1 MTVAVFTKDLQATT
15 FQVDTSPD
23 LITGETLI
31 TATTVQLSPATVPA
45 LAFGTLVVASPIIG
59 VPCSGGTDGTSYG
72 GLVRCTTSTG
82 RVFDKTVA
90 VLVIND
96 LTVPYATRNPY
107 SFQNLLGSLAAGDAG
122 IGKALFVLDANVDAS
137 TGYVTWELMDRQGA
151 VFASG
156 NAYDYKVTQDSFRT
170 IVEANAVVNI
180 PTDVVPTLSDQSYQ
194 LRWAL
199 VLNGVADQYA
209 FESVEVLGATTVPQ
223 GPSSTV
229 ELAGDAVQLQ
239 LVVDRQY
246 PLVEFAAYRNNTP
259 LTSHTRSS
267 NPKRVAGGWFY
278 EALFDTS
285 DTATWQA
292 SLDPYSIL
300 WRYKDSADL
309 SYQRET
315 GRMWLIFPSMF
326 GAIED
331 VQATV
336 SKARTTIDGAA
347 DMLFDPVTVMTWLR
361 RGRDAFN
368 AAGGIITEFNMTN
381 ATGQV
386 REFWLKYAEIAALR
400 AQYLAEG
407 EKAFNFSGQAISLD
421 VDRTQYYEQ
430 LASNILADV
439 QDSVATLKKNLTLK
453 GISGGDGNV
462 AGALGGGVPGAMGC
476 VGIGLNA
483 VSPNFPWIRPGYGR
497 Y

>member
-1 MTVAVFTKDLQATT
+1 M
-15 FQVDTSPD
+15 
-23 LITGETLI
+23 
-31 TATTVQLSPATVPA
+31 
-45 LAFGTLVVASPIIG
+45 
-59 VPCSGGTDGTSYG
+59 
-72 GLVRCTTSTG
+72 
-82 RVFDKTVA
+82 
-90 VLVIND
+90 
-96 LTVPYATRNPY
+96 
-107 SFQNLLGSLAAGDAG
+107 
-122 IGKALFVLDANVDAS
+122 
-137 TGYVTWELMDRQGA
+137 W
-151 VFASG
+151 
-156 NAYDYKVTQDSFRT
+156 
-170 IVEANAVVNI
+170 
-180 PTDVVPTLSDQSYQ
+180 
-194 LRWAL
+194 L
-199 VLNGVADQYA
+199 VL
-209 FESVEVLGATTVPQ
+209 
-223 GPSSTV
+223 
-229 ELAGDAVQLQ
+229 
-239 LVVDRQY
+239 
-246 PLVEFAAYRNNTP
+246 
-259 LTSHTRSS
+259 
-267 NPKRVAGGWFY
+267 
-278 EALFDTS
+278 
-285 DTATWQA
+285 
-292 SLDPYSIL
+292 
-300 WRYKDSADL
+300 
-309 SYQRET
+309 
-315 GRMWLIFPSMF
+315 PSMF
-326 GAIED
+326 SAIED

-439 QDSVATLKKNLTLK
+439 QDSVGTLKKNLTLK